1 MMRDTTIPAGLS
13 HAARSDSHQGFV
25 APASWFSRLARRVV
39 FSHLSQLEVG
49 TVTIV
54 EGHERYQ
61 FGQIT
66 SNCQLETTVTIHS
79 PRVYVDIA
87 LQGTVGAGDAY
98 RRGSWS
104 CDDLTTLV
112 RIFVLNRTL
121 LDHMEGGPALLAKP
135 LLKAIHRMNCNTK
148 DGSKKNIAAHYD
160 LGNEFFRLMLD
171 ETMMYSCAYFERP
184 DMTLAEASRAK
195 NDRICRKLQLVA
207 SDHLLEIGSGWGG
220 FAIHAASHY
229 GCRVTTTTISQRQ
242 YDLALQ
248 RVREACL
255 TDQVTVL
262 LTDYRDLPRLGVQFD
277 KLVSIEMIEAV
288 GHQYYRT
295 FFEICSRLLTPQGLA
310 LIQGIT
316 IDERFYERAKHSV
329 DFIQRFI
336 FPGSCIPSVSA
347 LTQASAKVG
356 DLGLIHFEDIGVHY
370 APTLRAWGKNIATR
384 LPEIK
389 ALGYQPEFLRLWHFY
404 LAYCEGGFLERTI
417 SAVHMLFCKPAW
429 RPRTE
434 PPSRGM
440 KKTSDARPRFLE
452 ETDSFFDPNRV
463 RSRVSTGM
471 RWPCFNRP
479 LTEPDYDEPRE
490 TRTNVS
496 SNTVV

>member
-1 MMRDTTIPAGLS
+1 MNNQTIPPGL
-13 HAARSDSHQGFV
+13 ALGDRSSENQV
-25 APASWFSRLARRVV
+25 PSMIALWFCRLARRAV
-39 FSHLSQLEVG
+39 FSCLSKLQVG

-54 EGHERYQ
+54 EGDEHFQ
-61 FGQIT
+61 FGQT
-66 SNCQLETTVTIHS
+66 TVSCRSDATVTIHD
-79 PRVYVDIA
+79 PCVYADIT
-87 LQGTVGAGDAY
+87 LGGTVGAGDAY
-98 RRGSWS
+98 RRGLWS

-112 RIFVLNRTL
+112 RISVRNRALLDGMDGGFALVSQPLRKAVHWLNR
-121 LDHMEGGPALLAKP
+121 
-135 LLKAIHRMNCNTK
+135 NTK
-148 DGSKKNIAAHYD
+148 AGSRKNIAAHYD

-184 DMTLAEASRAK
+184 DATLAEASSAK
-195 NDRICRKLQLVA
+195 NDRICAKLQLSA

-229 GCRVTTTTISQRQ
+229 GCRVTTTTISRQQ

-248 RVREACL
+248 RVRESGL
-255 TDQVTVL
+255 SDRVTVM
-262 LTDYRDLPRLGVQFD
+262 LTDYRDLPKLGVQFD

-295 FFEICSRLLTPQGLA
+295 FFEVCSRMLKPQGLA

-316 IDERFYERAKHSV
+316 IDERFYERAKRSV

-356 DLGLIHFEDIGVHY
+356 DLGLIHLEDIGVHY
-370 APTLRAWGKNIATR
+370 APTLRAWGKNIAAR

-389 ALGYQPEFLRLWHFY
+389 ALGYQPEFLRLWDFY
-404 LAYCEGGFLERTI
+404 LSYCEGGFLERTI
-417 SAVHMLFCKPAW
+417 GTVHMLFCKPDW

-434 PPSRGM
+434 PPTRGI
-440 KKTSDARPRFLE
+440 KKTSDSRPRFLE
-452 ETDSFFDPNRV
+452 EADSFFDPNRV
-463 RSRVSTGM
+463 RSRVPTGT
-471 RWPCFNRP
+471 RWPCLNSS
-479 LTEPDYDEPRE
+479 LTEPDDDEPRK
-490 TRTNVS
+490 TRTSVS

>member
-1 MMRDTTIPAGLS
+1 MSNRTIPPGLVLDD
-13 HAARSDSHQGFV
+13 RSSGQQVHSKI
-25 APASWFSRLARRVV
+25 APWFYRLARRAV
-39 FSHLSQLEVG
+39 FSRLSKLEFG

-54 EGHERYQ
+54 EGHEHFQ

-66 SNCQLETTVTIHS
+66 ARCQLRATVTIQDLH
-79 PRVYVDIA
+79 VYAEIT
-87 LQGTVGAGDAY
+87 LGGTVGLGDAY
-98 RRGSWS
+98 RRGLWS

-121 LDHMEGGPALLAKP
+121 LDRMEGGLALATRP
-135 LLKAIHRMNCNTK
+135 LLKTIHWLHRNTM
-148 DGSKKNIAAHYD
+148 DGSRKNVAAHYD

-184 DMTLAEASRAK
+184 DATLAEASRAK

-229 GCRVTTTTISQRQ
+229 GCRVTTTTISRRQ

-248 RVREACL
+248 RVRDAGL
-255 TDQVTVL
+255 RDQVTVS
-262 LTDYRDLPRLGVQFD
+262 LTDYRDLPKLGVQFD

-288 GHQYYRT
+288 GHEYYST
-295 FFEICSRLLTPQGLA
+295 FFKICSRMLRSHGLA

-316 IDERFYERAKHSV
+316 IDEQFYERAKRSV
-329 DFIQRFI
+329 DFIQRYI

-356 DLGLIHFEDIGVHY
+356 DLGLIHLEDIGVHY
-370 APTLRAWGKNIATR
+370 PPTLRAWGRNIATK

-389 ALGYQPEFLRLWHFY
+389 ALGYQPEFLRLWDFY
-404 LAYCEGGFLERTI
+404 LSYCEGGFLERSI
-417 SAVHMLFCKPAW
+417 STVHMLFCKPGW
-429 RPRTE
+429 RPQ
-434 PPSRGM
+434 
-440 KKTSDARPRFLE
+440 
-452 ETDSFFDPNRV
+452 
-463 RSRVSTGM
+463 STG
-471 RWPCFNRP
+471 C
-479 LTEPDYDEPRE
+479 
-490 TRTNVS
+490 
-496 SNTVV
+496 